1 MKVFL
6 LKTVEGIGVSG
17 EIKNVN
23 DGYGKNFLIPKKLA
37 VEYNQFTKNDLD
49 NRIKKIN
56 EKIKVDVK
64 KRTELSD
71 QIESKK
77 IYFYV
82 KAKED
87 GSLYG
92 SISPEEISKSLKKE
106 GINISE
112 NQILIEK
119 KIKELGTHN
128 VQIKLSNTLKP
139 MLRVRVV
146 SEESKPKGLN

>member
-6 LKTVEGIGVSG
+6 LKTVDGIGASG

-23 DGYGKNFLIPKKLA
+23 DGYGKNFLIPNKMA
-37 VEYNQFTKNDLD
+37 VEYNDFTKKDLD
-49 NRIKKIN
+49 NRLKKI
-56 EKIKVDVK
+56 KDHIKVETK

-92 SISPEEISKSLKKE
+92 SISAEEIAKSLKKE

-112 NQILIEK
+112 NQVLIEK
-119 KIKELGTHN
+119 KIKELGTYN
-128 VQIKLSNTLKP
+128 VQIKLSSTLKP
-139 MLRVRVV
+139 MLKVRVV
-146 SEESKPKGLN
+146 SEDLKQEKN